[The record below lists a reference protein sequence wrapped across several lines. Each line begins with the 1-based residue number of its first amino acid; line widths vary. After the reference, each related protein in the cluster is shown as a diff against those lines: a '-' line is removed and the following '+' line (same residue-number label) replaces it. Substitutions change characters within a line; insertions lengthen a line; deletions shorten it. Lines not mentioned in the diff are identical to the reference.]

1 MISNILI
8 LIRIKDWLK
17 NIVIFFPIIFSNNLQ
32 SAELLISVLKVF
44 FIFSV
49 TSTCIYIFN
58 DIIDI
63 EDDKIHKLK
72 KFKKPLAANTLSKN
86 LAYFLL
92 IFFFILTIILLSFN
106 MFIIFFIAAYFFIN
120 ISYSLY
126 LKKIPYF
133 EMLIICTGYLIR
145 LYAGSYTVNV
155 DTSIILALSIFS
167 LSFFIIAIKRLV
179 ELNNQET
186 SRVSNLGYSQSI
198 IKILTIL
205 SSFIFL
211 FCSLIFFIFLNNK
224 LLILFPILLFINIRY
239 YILSLSLNIGEFP
252 IDVILKDKLLL
263 LSCLGLTF
271 STLYLYY

>member
-126 LKKIPYF
+126 FKKIPYF
-133 EMLIICTGYLIR
+133 EILIICSGYLIR
-145 LYAGSYTVNV
+145 LYAGSHTINV
-155 DTSIILALSIFS
+155 DTSTILALSIFS
-167 LSFFIIAIKRLV
+167 LSFFIISIKRLV
-179 ELNNQET
+179 ELNNQVT
-186 SRVSNLGYSQSI
+186 SRVSNLRYSQNI

-211 FCSLIFFIFLNNK
+211 LCSLIFFIFLNNK
-224 LLILFPILLFINIRY
+224 LLILFPILLFIKIRY
-239 YILSLSLNIGEFP
+239 YILSISLNIGEFP
-252 IDVILKDKLLL
+252 IDVVLKDKLLL
-263 LSCLGLTF
+263 LSCLALSL
-271 STLYLYY
+271 STIYLYY

>member
-126 LKKIPYF
+126 FKKIPYF
-133 EMLIICTGYLIR
+133 EILIICSGYLIR
-145 LYAGSYTVNV
+145 LYAGSHTINV

-167 LSFFIIAIKRLV
+167 LSFFIISIKRLV
-179 ELNNQET
+179 ELNNQVT
-186 SRVSNLGYSQSI
+186 SRVSNLRYSQNI

-211 FCSLIFFIFLNNK
+211 LCSLIFFIFLNNK
-224 LLILFPILLFINIRY
+224 LLILFPILLFIKIRY
-239 YILSLSLNIGEFP
+239 YILSISLNIGEFP
-252 IDVILKDKLLL
+252 IDVVLKDKLLL
-263 LSCLGLTF
+263 LSCLALSL
-271 STLYLYY
+271 STIYLYY